1 MAVQSRI
8 LGGEEFRLR
17 VQLLQG
23 GQIKFWAL
31 GGAGRSK
38 GGRGIL
44 EKRKEREGASPVPAA
59 AAVERG

>member
-31 GGAGRSK
+31 GGAVR
-38 GGRGIL
+38 RGIL

-59 AAVERG
+59 AADERG